1 MAVHFQNGSHICF
14 AVSEVS
20 PSDLVVSLLLR
31 AAKHILWG
39 LYFMMVVKLAF
50 IVTALQKRF
59 KTFTY
64 FLYIFITINI
74 VEM

>member
-1 MAVHFQNGSHICF
+1 MAMHFQNGSLMWF

-20 PSDLVVSLLLR
+20 PPDLVVSLLLR
-31 AAKHILWG
+31 GVKHFLWV
-39 LYFMMVVKLAF
+39 LCFIVVVKLAF

-64 FLYIFITINI
+64 FLYIFITINA